1 VVKEIA
7 HSPGKGKEMKEEIT
21 KTTVLV
27 IDPWDLFK
35 NPYLP
40 RISIEYPEW
49 IKCISLE
56 VFGIKQKREGKP

>member
-1 VVKEIA
+1 
-7 HSPGKGKEMKEEIT
+7 MKEEIT